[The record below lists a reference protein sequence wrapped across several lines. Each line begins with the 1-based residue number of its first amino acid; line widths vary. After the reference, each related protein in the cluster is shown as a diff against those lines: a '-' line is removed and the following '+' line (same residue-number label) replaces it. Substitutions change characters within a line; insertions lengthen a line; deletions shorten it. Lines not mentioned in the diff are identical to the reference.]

1 MIRLRGIAAS
11 AGQARPLLMAILV
24 LATLPAAVSAQPY
37 IGATGPRRGT
47 LELGGGA
54 VWTGG
59 YDAGS
64 AAATLTRPATGA
76 APLTLFSVEGS
87 VRRTLGA
94 GAHFGVHLGRRVSVE
109 ATFQYS
115 RPILRVRVTSDFE
128 LAPDT
133 DANGTVTSYLAGG
146 SLLYHFGDGRV
157 VPFVSGGGG
166 YLRQLHE
173 ANAALLTGTEVHAG
187 GGLKYWLGSG
197 ANRFGLRVGA
207 EVSARS
213 KSVAF
218 EQKRRIV
225 PSFAAG
231 LAYQF

>member
-1 MIRLRGIAAS
+1 MIRVRGIAAS
-11 AGQARPLLMAILV
+11 ARQARLLAFAFA
-24 LATLPAAVSAQPY
+24 LALPAAVSAQPY
-37 IGATGPRRGT
+37 IGATGPHRGT

-64 AAATLTRPATGA
+64 ADATLTRPATGA

-87 VRRTLGA
+87 VRSTPGA
-94 GAHFGVHLGRRVSVE
+94 GAHFGVYLGRRVSVE

-146 SLLYHFGDGRV
+146 SLLYHFGEGRV

-173 ANAALLTGTEVHAG
+173 ANAELLTGTEVHAG
-187 GGLKYWLGSG
+187 GGLKYWLGTG

-225 PSFAAG
+225 PSVTAG
-231 LAYQF
+231 LTYQF